1 MFDKKKNEE
10 PKQEPRR
17 DIFAEL
23 AKVKTAPAPLLKV
36 STEKISGLGEGEGTL
51 TVDVFQ
57 NEDYIVV
64 QSTIAG
70 VREEDLEINITNE
83 SVTIRGARE
92 RKEEVK
98 EKDYFYQ
105 ELFWGVF
112 SRSIILPQEVDPE
125 SSTATLKNGI
135 LTIRMP
141 KMNRHKSKKL
151 KVKADE

>member
-1 MFDKKKNEE
+1 MFGKKRNEE
-10 PKQEPRR
+10 PKEEPRR

-23 AKVKTAPAPLLKV
+23 AKVKTGPAPLLRV

-57 NEDYIVV
+57 NDDYIIV

-70 VREEDLEINITNE
+70 VKDDDLEINITNE
-83 SVTIRGARE
+83 SVTIRGMRE

-105 ELFWGVF
+105 ELFWGAF

-125 SSTATLKNGI
+125 NSTASLKNGI
-135 LTIRMP
+135 LTVKMP
-141 KMNRHKSKKL
+141 KMDRNRAKKL